1 MHKIANLHHRIN
13 IGYFINVFL
22 FLLIGISI
30 QNIGCHDAKA
40 QSNIYIDPF
49 KFDPTA
55 QGNIHVGPVKVD
67 PFFSTSESY
76 DTNIFD
82 APSNKKSDF
91 ITTLSPGI
99 NLSSPIKS
107 IKSEANFYYRAN
119 FQEYAEHSDQSHV
132 DQYLAGSFKTMF
144 PYGLGL
150 TIKDR
155 FDDTEQ
161 PPYFDLV
168 YGELV
173 QRIRRHSNN
182 FSATVA
188 LPEYFGRLEPEI
200 YYSDYDIQYEDST
213 VTNAQGTTTTF
224 VGKNSSYNT
233 QIIGTRL
240 TYKLF
245 TKLNTLTEFNI
256 GNTNYDTD
264 VIGDSEFFESLFGV
278 QFKETAKTTG
288 IFKVGYKI
296 RNYDN
301 EKFDQFSGMVLSYES
316 RTLLT
321 QSTYLDILLRRSQ
334 EEALV
339 TNTIADRNFYELNSI
354 YLTIGRQLTSKISG
368 NFSNYYQMINYPAVQ
383 SGQSDI
389 KTFTFGFRP
398 FIDYKIQKW
407 LTATLS
413 FWYDNRSESSNSSDT
428 NGLGWEKSVT
438 TFTLGATF

>member
-1 MHKIANLHHRIN
+1 MHYHKKNSYYVH
-13 IGYFINVFL
+13 VFS
-22 FLLIGISI
+22 FLLLGIFI
-30 QNIGCHDAKA
+30 QHIVCHDVKA
-40 QSNIYIDPF
+40 QGNLYIYDPF

-55 QGNIHVGPVKVD
+55 QGNIHLGPVKVD
-67 PFFSTSESY
+67 PFFATSEAY
-76 DTNIFD
+76 DNNIFD
-82 APSNKKSDF
+82 TTSDKKSDL
-91 ITTLSPGI
+91 ITVLTPGI

-107 IKSEANFYYRAN
+107 IKSEANFNYRAN
-119 FQEYAEHSDQSHV
+119 FLEYADHTDESHV

-150 TIKDR
+150 TIKDI
-155 FDDTEQ
+155 FYDTEQ
-161 PPYFDLV
+161 PPYFSLI
-168 YGELV
+168 YGEQV
-173 QRIRRHSNN
+173 NRIRRHTND

-200 YYSDYDIQYEDST
+200 YYSNYDIQYEDST
-213 VTNAQGTTTTF
+213 IISTQGTSTTTTKF
-224 VGKNSSYNT
+224 NGKNSSYNT

-256 GNTNYDTD
+256 GKTNYDTD

-288 IFKVGYKI
+288 IFKIGYRI

-301 EKFDQFSGMVLSYES
+301 ETFNQFNGMVLSYES
-316 RTLLT
+316 RTQLT
-321 QSTYLDILLRRSQ
+321 ASTFLDILLRKSQ

-339 TNTIADRNFYELNSI
+339 TNTINNRNFYELNSI
-354 YLTIGRQLTSKISG
+354 YLTIGRQLTSKITG

-398 FIDYKIQKW
+398 FINYKIQKW

-413 FWYDNRSESSNSSDT
+413 VWYDNRSETSNSSDT
-428 NGLGWEKSVT
+428 NDLGWEKSVA